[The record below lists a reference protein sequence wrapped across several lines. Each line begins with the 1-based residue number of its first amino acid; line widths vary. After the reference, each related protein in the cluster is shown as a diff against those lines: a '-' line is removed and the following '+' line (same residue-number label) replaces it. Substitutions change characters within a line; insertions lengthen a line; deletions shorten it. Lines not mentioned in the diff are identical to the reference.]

1 MYYITIYNIYILY
14 KILQA
19 CFAAPCNLGPLWLY
33 ASCICLIMP
42 KCFDLHGVVFSSAEN
57 AKPSYIDGFDSSEH
71 PDLLMSS
78 SPTYRNQTG
87 GISKKGFLARNLFWL
102 LRNTIQMWCAGAL
115 AMEDRQD
122 FGMSSF
128 YVMDACKFE
137 HLGGPRFKW
146 NSKHNMDFFI
156 IPTPS

>member
-1 MYYITIYNIYILY
+1 
-14 KILQA
+14 
-19 CFAAPCNLGPLWLY
+19 
-33 ASCICLIMP
+33 MP
-42 KCFDLHGVVFSSAEN
+42 RCFDLHGVVFSSAEN
-57 AKPSYIDGFDSSEH
+57 AKPSYIDGFHSSEH

-146 NSKHNMDFFI
+146 NSKHNMDFLSFQLLPDSYCTTWHFSWGLVLHAFI
-156 IPTPS
+156 LHDDSKNLPRQSS